1 MNIEF
6 PQGYT
11 AADIAAIQNNYELQV
26 LSDSFHLTVLLF
38 DMVLLPI
45 VLRIQPTQHIAENWF
60 KFYETKNAW

>member
-45 VLRIQPTQHIAENWF
+45 VQNTTYLAYCGKLVEIL
-60 KFYETKNAW
+60 